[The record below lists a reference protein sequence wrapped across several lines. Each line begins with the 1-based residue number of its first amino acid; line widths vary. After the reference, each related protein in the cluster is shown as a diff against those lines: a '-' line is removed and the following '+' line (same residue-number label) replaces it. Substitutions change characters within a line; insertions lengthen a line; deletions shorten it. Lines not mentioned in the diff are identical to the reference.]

1 MTITH
6 VPATRLGRLALSVGA
21 AVAVFTALPMSSA
34 HAADASGTFFYHSS
48 VGDFRISNPP
58 LGACQPLHDGATNA
72 SNQTN
77 ATATL
82 YFDGNCQN
90 SWGSLQPRQFTD
102 FFGDLPHSVK
112 FGS

>member
-1 MTITH
+1 M
-6 VPATRLGRLALSVGA
+6 
-21 AVAVFTALPMSSA
+21 
-34 HAADASGTFFYHSS
+34 
-48 VGDFRISNPP
+48 
-58 LGACQPLHDGATNA
+58 CEPLHEGATNA

-90 SWGSLQPRQFTD
+90 PWGSLQPGQFTN
-102 FFGDLPHSVK
+102 FFGDLPHSVR